1 MAGNEEPSL
10 KEPRVHPTRNGR
22 FTALLEAIPEAAMLL
37 GNDRTIVASNQ
48 HFRSV
53 FADNLEVEGRSC
65 YQVSHCRDQ
74 PCESR
79 SELCPLQRCLE
90 TGEPARTV
98 HIHRTPGGD
107 VHTSVLMRPLLN
119 EKGEIDNFLEILK
132 PLKIASATASRDQLV
147 GRSPK
152 FNRMLEEL
160 ELVGPTEK
168 AVSIF
173 GEAGTGKELVARAV
187 HEISPRA
194 HRAFVPV
201 DCAAL
206 HEWQFERELFGHT
219 RGAFPGAAEA
229 RTGFVGA
236 ADGGTLFL
244 KEVEALSS
252 AAQVKLLR
260 LLETGFFT
268 PEGATQP
275 QRSEFRLIC
284 SSTKSLEDLAATGR
298 FRDDLRHQI
307 GGFPIAVPTLHDR
320 AGDIPLLVES
330 LLGRLER
337 LQPSPEVD
345 PRTLEVL
352 QAYDFPGN
360 VRELIHVLEHA
371 CLMAD
376 GQVLLPEH
384 LPSDCL
390 AGRRVAKSKL
400 QFEGDVVP
408 LSDAEEL
415 YIAWASEQAT
425 GSQRQLAR
433 QLGIS
438 ERTLYRKLRKV
449 RAGSPP
455 EVTDTDSNPR

>member
-1 MAGNEEPSL
+1 M
-10 KEPRVHPTRNGR
+10 KEQRTRPTPNGR
-22 FTALLEAIPEAAMLL
+22 FTALLEAIPEAAILL
-37 GNDRTIVASNQ
+37 GTDRTIVASNR

-53 FADNLEVEGRSC
+53 FSEGQEVEGRSC

-98 HIHRTPGGD
+98 HVHRTPEGD

-119 EKGEIDNFLEILK
+119 EHGAIDNFLEILK

-147 GRSPK
+147 GRSPR
-152 FNRMLEEL
+152 FNRMLEDL
-160 ELVGPTEK
+160 ELVGPTER

-244 KEVEALSS
+244 KEVESLSS
-252 AAQVKLLR
+252 AVQVKLLR
-260 LLETGFFT
+260 LLETGFFI

-284 SSTKSLEDLAATGR
+284 SSTESLEDLAAAGR

-307 GGFPIAVPTLHDR
+307 GGFPITVPALRDR
-320 AGDIPLLVES
+320 AADIPLLVES
-330 LLGRLER
+330 LLSRLEK
-337 LQPSPEVD
+337 LQPRPEID
-345 PRTLEVL
+345 PGTLKAL

-376 GQVLLPEH
+376 GDVVLPEH

-390 AGRRVAKSKL
+390 ADRRVPRSNLK
-400 QFEGDVVP
+400 FEGDIVP
-408 LSDAEEL
+408 LSEAEEL
-415 YIAWASEQAT
+415 YVAWAGEQAT
-425 GSQRQLAR
+425 GSQKQLAR

-438 ERTLYRKLRKV
+438 ERTLYRKLRRIR
-449 RAGSPP
+449 RAGSDEAEDPHDVDP
-455 EVTDTDSNPR
+455 